1 MEHLETEETQNTH
14 IASLQEEEQEQE
26 QESTAQPPLVTVG
39 KKERKNAAA
48 KEEAQPQEIWG
59 ELDVYEYGFKMP
71 LQLHPQHENA
81 DAIAFLKGN
90 VQYRLK
96 PDDILT
102 LANTG
107 KIVPGN
113 SVGKLPW
120 SAAIGLLVNNL
131 DGGRNKA
138 FSDILK
144 NSKQNIITKNL
155 D

>member
-14 IASLQEEEQEQE
+14 IASLQEEEQE

-48 KEEAQPQEIWG
+48 KEEAQPQEIG